1 MIQKAKL
8 PFSRLFMLV
17 IMLAVI
23 VSGSTPIVSY
33 AAVNVPGQIRVALFL
48 NLGTKYQAIA
58 PAATLLSSGGLELSW
73 RDLQN
78 TMSVGSVPPGQAV
91 RFSLDGYRAILA
103 ETYELNAALVVLKKV
118 QTSSQAG
125 FITKL
130 NKSGKT
136 VYQVTEGVYPTAGA
150 AAAALTKWTNAGVAA
165 GIQSLQTAKV
175 AGPWAVE
182 AGPYGSLPEAEG
194 AAEAIGNAGMDTF
207 VALKPQN
214 NNVSYVV
221 RVGQEKDASSLAALQ
236 QAASAASGAN
246 VRVPAASE
254 PYAVIR
260 NDMTYYG
267 SANKPVSLYAIPAA
281 GNGLLRADPV
291 GAAGI
296 QVIERS
302 KRTYRGS
309 MEMSAQTNSLA
320 VINDVDLEQYLY
332 SVVGTEVG
340 SSWPLEAQK
349 AQAVAA
355 RSYALAGGM
364 GFKVAHVVD
373 TTVSQ
378 AYYGIGAENPNST
391 AGVNETEGEVLTYNG
406 KIISALFSANAGG
419 ITADAAEGWGN
430 PDPKMASA
438 AISPDSG
445 PQKGKMEWYRVGTP
459 SGDTGYIRE
468 DLAAESGQ
476 KNAAGIAQLRVTG
489 DGVILRSKP
498 LVDSTAVARLSAGAL
513 VVSLGKVPEVTV
525 YSWIE
530 DAKTSE
536 ELLSSLNKRAKP
548 PIAAPL
554 ETLEVSRRGP
564 SGRAIEL
571 KANGVAVAIED
582 PDNFRSAL
590 GGIRSTLFSIEETGR
605 LAIRGGD
612 GTERELPEQAGSLQ
626 ILGADGQARTAD
638 EGNLF
643 VLDGSGEMRAA
654 TVKPGFIISGKGWGH
669 GIGMSQWGARGL
681 AEQGYDYQSILKY
694 YYKNV
699 LIEKDGN

>member
-1 MIQKAKL
+1 M
-8 PFSRLFMLV
+8 MLV
-17 IMLAVI
+17 LILAVV
-23 VSGSTPIVSY
+23 VSGAAPLTSY
-33 AAVNVPGQIRVALFL
+33 AAVNVPDRIRVALFL
-48 NLGTKYQAIA
+48 NLGTKYQAITA
-58 PAATLLSSGGLELSW
+58 AATLSSSGGLALSW
-73 RDLQN
+73 RDSQN
-78 TMSVGSVPPGQAV
+78 SLSADSIPAGQPA
-91 RFSLDGYRAILA
+91 RFSLDGYRAIVA
-103 ETYELNAALVVLKKV
+103 ETYELNAALVVLKKL
-118 QTSSQAG
+118 QASSQAA
-125 FITKL
+125 FVTKL
-130 NKSGKT
+130 SKSGKT

-150 AAAALTKWTNAGVAA
+150 AATAVTKWTNAGAAA
-165 GIQSLQTAKV
+165 GVQSLQTPKV

-182 AGPYGSLPEAEG
+182 AGPYTGRAEAEAAAELIG
-194 AAEAIGNAGMDTF
+194 AAGLDTF

-214 NNVSYVV
+214 NVMSYVV
-221 RVGQEKDASSLAALQ
+221 RVGQEKDASSAAALQ

-246 VRVPAASE
+246 VRLPAASE

-267 SANKPVSLYAIPAA
+267 SANRPVSLYAVPLT
-281 GNGLLRADPV
+281 GNGILRADPE
-291 GAAGI
+291 GEAGI
-296 QVIERS
+296 HVAERS

-309 MEMSAQTNSLA
+309 MEISAETGSLA

-332 SVVGTEVG
+332 SVVGTEV
-340 SSWPLEAQK
+340 SSGWPPEAQK

-364 GFKVAHVVD
+364 GFKLANVVD

-391 AGVNETEGEVLTYNG
+391 AGVNGTKGEVLTFNG
-406 KIISALFSANAGG
+406 RIISALFSANAGG

-445 PQKGKMEWYRVGTP
+445 PQNGKMQWYRVAT
-459 SGDTGYIRE
+459 STGDTGYVRE
-468 DLAAESGQ
+468 DLAADSGQ

-489 DGVILRSKP
+489 DGVIVRSKP
-498 LVDSTAVARLSAGAL
+498 LVDSTAVARLSAGTL

-525 YSWIE
+525 YSWVE
-530 DAKTSE
+530 APKTAE
-536 ELLSSLNKRAKP
+536 ELLASLNKRAKT
-548 PIAAPL
+548 PIAGPL
-554 ETLEVSRRGP
+554 NTLEVSRRGP

-571 KANGVAVAIED
+571 QANGVKVAIED

-605 LAIRGGD
+605 LTVRDAD
-612 GTERELPEQAGSLQ
+612 GTERQLAEQTGSVQIQGAAGE
-626 ILGADGQARTAD
+626 ARTISD
-638 EGNLF
+638 GSLF
-643 VLDGSGEMRAA
+643 VLDGSGQLRAA
-654 TVKPGFIISGKGWGH
+654 TAKPEFVISGKGWGH
-669 GIGMSQWGARGL
+669 GIGMSQWGARGM

-699 LIEKDGN
+699 LIEKDAD